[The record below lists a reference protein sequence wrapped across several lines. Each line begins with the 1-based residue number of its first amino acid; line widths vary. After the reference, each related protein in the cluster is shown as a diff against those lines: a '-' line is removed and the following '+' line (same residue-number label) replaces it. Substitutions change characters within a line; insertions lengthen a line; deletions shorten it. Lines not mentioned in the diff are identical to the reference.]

1 MTRTSPVCAPRSAP
15 ATSCCAK
22 DYGWAWPR
30 SRRAKTPTRWCRKK
44 VPRDWRRSSRTRSM
58 CWNGRSRSSTARDSS
73 APCRAGAARS
83 TGCSR
88 RFERRPTRSRA
99 SSTSHARRKPRGF
112 GRMCWNE
119 KPGCGMRPSPTTH
132 PASRISP
139 PDLPASAEKA
149 LLLLM
154 LEGEPW
160 RARVIEAVDP
170 EELEFPPYRAVFESV
185 ADDAVLA
192 LDDTSARAYEQ
203 LKAEGL
209 GRRDPNE
216 MYELAVN
223 WMEARRLERQLE

>member
-1 MTRTSPVCAPRSAP
+1 MAG
-15 ATSCCAK
+15 K
-22 DYGWAWPR
+22 
-30 SRRAKTPTRWCRKK
+30 
-44 VPRDWRRSSRTRSM
+44 
-58 CWNGRSRSSTARDSS
+58 
-73 APCRAGAARS
+73 AGAGSGERYRTAQGGNRS
-83 TGCSR
+83 QL
-88 RFERRPTRSRA
+88 PA
-99 SSTSHARRKPRGF
+99 
-112 GRMCWNE
+112 
-119 KPGCGMRPSPTTH
+119 PS
-132 PASRISP
+132 
-139 PDLPASAEKA
+139 LPASAEKA

-160 RARVIEAVDP
+160 LSRVTEAVDP

-223 WMEARRLERQLE
+223 WMEARRLERQLEQLDDQLPFESPERQVSLLAEKRRVFDELRKRYPRYKIAKRRRGAPGT